1 MSVPF
6 RSDVVLAVKNERI
19 GWRLYLLIETWVET
33 PTNLCNIPHNRGA
46 VEPRRF
52 RKSRR
57 PGVYLPRI
65 IEILITIRVCG
76 NESLIGQEQVVPVSL
91 LQLGG
96 IIVLRG
102 KQLQVGY
109 VVENHL
115 PLKIIQ
121 GCRQLILQVDCAE
134 PYVGLQG

>member
-1 MSVPF
+1 MFIKP
-6 RSDVVLAVKNERI
+6 
-19 GWRLYLLIETWVET
+19 WVET
-33 PTNLCNIPHNRGA
+33 PGNLCYIPHNRGA

-52 RKSRR
+52 RKTCRS
-57 PGVYLPRI
+57 GVYLPRV

-76 NESLIGQEQVVPVSL
+76 NKSLIVQEQVVPVSL

-102 KQLQVGY
+102 KQLEVGY

-121 GCRQLILQVDCAE
+121 GCRQLALQVDCAE
-134 PYVGLQG
+134 AYVGLQG